1 MNIAPRAFLGFA
13 LIGALMLALG
23 VFALSQMSKIRT
35 SGENIV
41 ENSVPS
47 VRALNEFTQLTL
59 RLRVLSYRLLTNR
72 EADTQQKTFD
82 LFEQRNQQIRTAQ
95 SNYEKLISAPEE
107 RAAYDQY
114 VQLLNQ
120 YRQLEER
127 MKTLSRNN
135 QVDELRTLLGNDL
148 QTNSEAVN
156 AVLARLTEIN
166 NLQAEAFNKSA
177 AQQYSTAFTWVV
189 TMLIVATGLTLLFA
203 WLLTNSITKPIANAL
218 DAAEE
223 IAKGNLTRP
232 ITVDGSDEAGR
243 LLRAMATMQDK
254 LRDTLQ
260 RISGSATQLAS
271 AAEELNSVTD
281 ESARGLT
288 QQNNEI
294 EQAATA
300 VNEMTSAVE
309 EVARNAVSTSEA
321 SRNATTSAGDGRDL
335 VQETVGAIERMSADV
350 QSTATLIGNLADESR
365 DIGKVLDVIRG
376 LADQTNLLAL
386 NAAIEAA
393 RAGEAGRGFAVVAD
407 EVRAL
412 AHRTQQS
419 TSEIERM
426 IGSIQ
431 SGTEQ
436 AATAV
441 NEMTSAVEEV
451 ARNAVSTSE
460 ASRNATTSAG
470 DGRDLV
476 QETVGAIERMSADV
490 QSTASLIGNLANE
503 SRDIGKVLDVI
514 RGLADQTNL
523 LALNAAI
530 EAARAGEAGRGFAV
544 VADEVR
550 ALAHRTQQS
559 TSEIERMIGSIQS
572 GTEQAVDSM
581 RNSTERAEST
591 LNIARGA
598 GMSLDT
604 INSAIVEINERNL
617 VIASAAEEQ
626 AQVAREVD
634 RNLVN
639 IRDLSV
645 QSATGANQTSAA
657 SAELSR
663 LAVDLNSMV
672 GRFSL

>member
-1 MNIAPRAFLGFA
+1 VFPSRAVKTVNKDSGSYPSSRRPRCGATKARIALKTPGAGPISQVTSHSPARTRFFTVLSMSLRNMNIAPRAFLGFA

-23 VFALSQMSKIRT
+23 VFALTQMSKIRT
-35 SGENIV
+35 SGESIAQ
-41 ENSVPS
+41 NSVPS
-47 VRALNEFTQLTL
+47 IKALDEFTQLTL
-59 RLRVLSYRLLTNR
+59 RLRVLSYRLLVNR
-72 EADTQQKTFD
+72 EPDIQQKTYD
-82 LFEQRNQQIRTAQ
+82 LFEQRSQQIRAAQTA
-95 SNYEKLISAPEE
+95 YEKLISAPDE
-107 RAAYDQY
+107 RAAYDQL
-114 VQLLNQ
+114 VQLLGQ
-120 YRQLEER
+120 YRQLEDR

-135 QVDELRTLLGNDL
+135 QVDELKALLNTEL
-148 QTNSEAVN
+148 LNNSDAIN
-156 AVLARLTEIN
+156 AAIGRLVEIN
-166 NLQAEAFNKSA
+166 NLQAETFNQGA
-177 AQQYSTAFTWVV
+177 AQQYSGAFNWVV
-189 TMLIVATGLTLLFA
+189 TLLAIATGLTLLFA

-243 LLRAMATMQDK
+243 LLRAMATMQEK

-321 SRNATTSAGDGRDL
+321 SKNATTSAGDGRDL
-335 VQETVGAIERMSADV
+335 VQETVSAIERMSGDV
-350 QSTATLIGNLADESR
+350 QSTATLIGNLAE
-365 DIGKVLDVIRG
+365 
-376 LADQTNLLAL
+376 
-386 NAAIEAA
+386 
-393 RAGEAGRGFAVVAD
+393 
-407 EVRAL
+407 
-412 AHRTQQS
+412 
-419 TSEIERM
+419 
-426 IGSIQ
+426 
-431 SGTEQ
+431 
-436 AATAV
+436 
-441 NEMTSAVEEV
+441 
-451 ARNAVSTSE
+451 
-460 ASRNATTSAG
+460 
-470 DGRDLV
+470 
-476 QETVGAIERMSADV
+476 
-490 QSTASLIGNLANE
+490 E

-657 SAELSR
+657 SNELSR